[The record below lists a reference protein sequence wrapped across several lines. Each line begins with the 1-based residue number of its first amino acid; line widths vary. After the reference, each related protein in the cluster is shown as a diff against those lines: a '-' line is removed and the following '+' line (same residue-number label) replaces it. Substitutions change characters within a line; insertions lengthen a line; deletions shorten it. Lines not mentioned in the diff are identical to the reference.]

1 MECSGS
7 VLGPL
12 LFLLYINDIHKSSK
26 EFTFYLFADD
36 TSLTYAN
43 DNLRTL
49 ELTVN
54 NELEKVSEWLNA
66 NKLTLNVKKSNYVIF
81 RPRQKRIPFIPQIK
95 IFNPTLNTRVT
106 LEMKDFVKYLGIM
119 IDSELSWKH
128 HIDFICH
135 KISRSVG
142 IIAKMR
148 HYIPRRLLLNLYHA
162 LISPYLNYGI
172 CAWGN
177 CPQTYLNKI
186 LVLQKRALRLI
197 YFSKP
202 RDHTI
207 PFFIESNC
215 LPLQSLFFQQLSYLM
230 YDVHAKTAPKSLLDK
245 FAKINTEHHYNT
257 RLSAKECFSVKFSR
271 TEKMKKSFTRIGVSI
286 WNSIPLSVKTLN
298 VSNFRKKIKSLLL
311 NVLGNEDNYLN
322 VNYFIEY
329 FVKLT

>member
-1 MECSGS
+1 MQLHRAFCLYVHRLCTTTTWNDQISLKFSWEHERQGDRFYYVCLSSDAVSIFISPHLKQGS

-12 LFLLYINDIHKSSK
+12 LFLLYINDIHKSST

-49 ELTVN
+49 KLTVN

-66 NKLTLNVKKSNYVIF
+66 NKLTLNLKKSNYVIF
-81 RPRQKRIPFIPQIK
+81 CLCQKRISFFPQIK
-95 IFNPTLNTRVT
+95 ILNPTLSTWVI
-106 LEMKDFVKYLGIM
+106 LEMKDFVKYLGMM

-142 IIAKMR
+142 VIAKMR
-148 HYIPRRLLLNLYHA
+148 HYIPRHLLLNLYHA
-162 LISPYLNYGI
+162 LIAPYLNYGI

-186 LVLQKRALRLI
+186 LVLQKRALCLI

-202 RDHTI
+202 RDHVI
-207 PFFIESNC
+207 LFFTESNC
-215 LPLQSLFFQQLSYLM
+215 LPLQSLFFQQLRYLM
-230 YDVHAKTAPKSLLDK
+230 YDVHAKTAPKSLLNN
-245 FAKINTEHHYNT
+245 FAKISPKQ
-257 RLSAKECFSVKFSR
+257 LFEC
-271 TEKMKKSFTRIGVSI
+271 
-286 WNSIPLSVKTLN
+286 
-298 VSNFRKKIKSLLL
+298 
-311 NVLGNEDNYLN
+311 
-322 VNYFIEY
+322 
-329 FVKLT
+329 